1 MTGPI
6 YTWKTQG
13 NMAYSY
19 EVVPKGIFR
28 DKEAT
33 KEKVV
38 SDSEPNIE
46 SLSLSWQLFLLQGE
60 THSPSSLHHTYRTY
74 NEEDDVIADCV
85 PKTQNIDLIHKSSGL
100 MSLLSLLIC
109 LNVA

>member
-46 SLSLSWQLFLLQGE
+46 SLSLS
-60 THSPSSLHHTYRTY
+60 
-74 NEEDDVIADCV
+74 
-85 PKTQNIDLIHKSSGL
+85 
-100 MSLLSLLIC
+100 LSLGNYSFCKVKPTPPLVYTTRIEHIMKRMT
-109 LNVA
+109 